1 MNKAMG
7 TTEIDKSLEVEIAK
21 SLHQSKRTAVVPHPA
36 SAEHAATADK
46 LGKLFR
52 QMTKSS
58 IGEVDSLI
66 DQLHSLRKKLETDG
80 DLIER
85 AIARHSEH
93 SHGVMQLTT
102 IIADNVKRLP
112 TPTPCQ

>member
-7 TTEIDKSLEVEIAK
+7 TIEIDRSLEVEFGEK
-21 SLHQSKRTAVVPHPA
+21 SPRSKRMAAVPHPA
-36 SAEHAATADK
+36 SVEHEMTADN
-46 LGKLFR
+46 LGTLFR
-52 QMTKSS
+52 RMTKLSMS
-58 IGEVDSLI
+58 EVESLI
-66 DQLHSLRKKLETDG
+66 DELQGLRKKLETHR

-93 SHGVMQLTT
+93 SQGVMQLTT

-112 TPTPCQ
+112 NSTS